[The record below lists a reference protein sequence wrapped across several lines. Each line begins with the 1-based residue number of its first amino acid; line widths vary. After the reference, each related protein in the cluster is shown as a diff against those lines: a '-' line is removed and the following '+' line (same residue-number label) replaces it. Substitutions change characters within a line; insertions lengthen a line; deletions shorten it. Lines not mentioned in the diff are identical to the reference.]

1 MKEGADLEDEKIVGL
16 YFARDELAITET
28 QKKYGTLLFGIAKR
42 ILGADIDAEECLN
55 DALLG
60 TWNSIPPAEPDNLR
74 AYVCKIVR
82 NLSVK
87 RLNYNLA
94 EKRSVNSEVSL
105 DELEAVLPD
114 GAALEELERIDLSI
128 ILDSFLRTLS
138 PETRAVFVR
147 RYFFFDSISD
157 IAADLGLSKG
167 SVKTSLWRTR
177 SKFKEYLQEKGSG
190 L

>member
-1 MKEGADLEDEKIVGL
+1 MEDEKIIGL

-60 TWNSIPPAEPDNLR
+60 TWNSIPPAAPDNLR

-82 NLSVK
+82 NLSIK
-87 RLNYNLA
+87 RLDYNLA
-94 EKRSVNSEVSL
+94 EKRSVNSELSL

-128 ILDSFLRTLS
+128 LLDGFLRTLTT
-138 PETRAVFVR
+138 ETRAVFVR
-147 RYFFFDSISD
+147 RYFFFDSIPD
-157 IAADLGLSKG
+157 IAADLGLSK
-167 SVKTSLWRTR
+167 SNVKTSLWRTR
-177 SKFKEYLQEKGSG
+177 NKFKEYLQEKGSG

>member
-1 MKEGADLEDEKIVGL
+1 MEDEKIVRL
-16 YFARDELAITET
+16 YLARDELAITET

-42 ILGADIDAEECLN
+42 ILGTDIDAEECLN
-55 DALLG
+55 DTLLG
-60 TWNSIPPAEPDNLR
+60 TWDSIPPAEPDNLR

-82 NLSVK
+82 NLSIK

-114 GAALEELERIDLSI
+114 GAALKELESIDLSI
-128 ILDSFLRTLS
+128 LLDGFLRTLNS
-138 PETRAVFVR
+138 ETRAVFVR

-157 IAADLGLSKG
+157 IAADFGLSK
-167 SVKTSLWRTR
+167 SNVKTSLWRTR
-177 SKFKEYLQEKGSG
+177 NKFKVYLQEKGGG